1 MRPPADRVASGEPD
15 TPDRALIEQI
25 AANDEHAFRELL
37 ARYRSMVYAVAYAAL
52 VDPVRVE
59 AAVTAT
65 FGEARRTAA
74 AFLATPGSV
83 ATWLTDLAR
92 ASTGNGNGHPAPA
105 PAPAPH
111 TPPAPPVPPAP

>member
-1 MRPPADRVASGEPD
+1 MRPPADRVASGDPD

-52 VDPVRVE
+52 VDPVRAE

-65 FGEARRTAA
+65 FSEARRTAA
-74 AFLATPGSV
+74 TFLATPGSV

-92 ASTGNGNGHPAPA
+92 ASAGNGHGRPAPA
-105 PAPAPH
+105 PAPSAP
-111 TPPAPPVPPAP
+111 PDSPAP

>member
-105 PAPAPH
+105 PH